1 MFRMKKLVIILV
13 STIFW
18 SCGDDF
24 LDNPPNIGLTPDKLT
39 DLASAQA
46 LLYGAYAQIRPFV
59 SQSALYSAGMMRDV
73 LNRNRGEYDNFYGHE
88 ISTNM
93 TSWQY
98 TSGFTALGTINKI
111 FADDLAN
118 TAATDAEKAAVLAD
132 AHFLRA
138 LIYFDLN
145 NYWGDPITGYTVP
158 LLELPLSIDDRV
170 SCATTSELSSFI
182 ETEIEAARFHFQ
194 EASSGISNYYAAT
207 ALAARIYFFHEKY
220 DSAYARAN
228 EVITSGQYV
237 LESDVTEVFT
247 APGNSNEIIFKI
259 MFNSV
264 DGSGVSPSARI
275 FEAYQASSTVG
286 FYSMNTN
293 GVAAEMIMDEDDARY
308 TGLYSSDDNYVY
320 VEKYTTDQMH
330 YQYIRLAEMHL
341 TRAEA
346 NIMVN
351 GSVNQQDVDDINALR
366 NRAKPSSALTS
377 IPTKDQALNMLF
389 EDRTKELAFEL
400 GDHFLNTKRLKFGI
414 IRTED
419 EGDGFKTYSEWIE
432 LLLYPFPTNEVD
444 IHGLTRSGN

>member
-1 MFRMKKLVIILV
+1 MKKLVILFV
-13 STIFW
+13 SVIFW

-73 LNRNRGEYDNFYGHE
+73 VNRNRGEYDNFYGYE
-88 ISTNM
+88 IGTNM

-98 TSGFTALGTINKI
+98 TSGFTALGTVNKI

-118 TAATDAEKAAVLAD
+118 TAATDAEKSAVLAD

-145 NYWGDPITGYTVP
+145 NYWGDPVTDYTVP
-158 LLELPLSIDDRV
+158 LLETPLSIDDRV
-170 SCATTSELSSFI
+170 SCAKTSELSAFI
-182 ETEIEAARFHFQ
+182 ETEIETARVYFQ

-228 EVITSGQYV
+228 EVITSGQYS
-237 LESDVTEVFT
+237 LESDVREVFT

-275 FEAYQASSTVG
+275 FEAYQASPNLG
-286 FYSMNTN
+286 FYSMNPN
-293 GVAAEMIMDEDDARY
+293 GVAAEMIMDEDDARF
-308 TGLYSSDDNYVY
+308 TGLYSSDDDYIY

-330 YQYIRLAEMHL
+330 YQYIRLAEMYL

-351 GSVNQQDVDDINALR
+351 GSVNQQDVDDINTLR
-366 NRAKPSSALTS
+366 NRAKPSSVITS
-377 IPTKDQALNMLF
+377 IPTKDQALSMLF

-414 IRTED
+414 IKTQD
-419 EGDGFKTYSEWIE
+419 EGEGFKTYSEWIE
-432 LLLYPFPTNEVD
+432 LLLYPFPGNEVD
-444 IHGLTRSGN
+444 IHGLTRTGN

>member
-1 MFRMKKLVIILV
+1 MFRMKKLVIIFV

-73 LNRNRGEYDNFYGHE
+73 VNRNRGEYDNFYGHE
-88 ISTNM
+88 ISANM

-98 TSGFTALGTINKI
+98 SSGFTALGTVNKI
-111 FADDLAN
+111 FEDDLAN
-118 TAATDAEKAAVLAD
+118 TAATDAEKSAVLAD

-145 NYWGDPITGYTVP
+145 NYWGDPITDYTVP
-158 LLELPLSIDDRV
+158 LLETPLSIDDRV
-170 SCATTSELSSFI
+170 SCAKTSELSAFI
-182 ETEIEAARFHFQ
+182 ETEIETARVYFQ

-220 DSAYARAN
+220 DLAYARAN
-228 EVITSGQYV
+228 EVITSGQYS

-247 APGNSNEIIFKI
+247 EPGNSNEIIFKI
-259 MFNSV
+259 MFNSI
-264 DGSGVSPSARI
+264 DGSGVSPSVRI
-275 FEAYQASSTVG
+275 FEAYQASPTLG
-286 FYSMNTN
+286 FYSMNPN

-366 NRAKPSSALTS
+366 SRAKPSSVITS

-414 IRTED
+414 IKTQD
-419 EGDGFKTYSEWIE
+419 EGEGFKTYSEWIE
-432 LLLYPFPTNEVD
+432 LLLYPFPGNEVD
-444 IHGLTRSGN
+444 IHGLTRTGN

>member
-1 MFRMKKLVIILV
+1 
-13 STIFW
+13 
-18 SCGDDF
+18 
-24 LDNPPNIGLTPDKLT
+24 
-39 DLASAQA
+39 
-46 LLYGAYAQIRPFV
+46 
-59 SQSALYSAGMMRDV
+59 
-73 LNRNRGEYDNFYGHE
+73 
-88 ISTNM
+88 
-93 TSWQY
+93 
-98 TSGFTALGTINKI
+98 
-111 FADDLAN
+111 
-118 TAATDAEKAAVLAD
+118 
-132 AHFLRA
+132 
-138 LIYFDLN
+138 
-145 NYWGDPITGYTVP
+145 
-158 LLELPLSIDDRV
+158 
-170 SCATTSELSSFI
+170 
-182 ETEIEAARFHFQ
+182 
-194 EASSGISNYYAAT
+194 
-207 ALAARIYFFHEKY
+207 
-220 DSAYARAN
+220 
-228 EVITSGQYV
+228 
-237 LESDVTEVFT
+237 
-247 APGNSNEIIFKI
+247 

-341 TRAEA
+341 TRAES
-346 NIMVN
+346 NMMVN

>member
-1 MFRMKKLVIILV
+1 MFRMKKLVIIFV

-73 LNRNRGEYDNFYGHE
+73 VNRNRGEYDNFYGHE

-98 TSGFTALGTINKI
+98 TSGFTALGTVNKI

-118 TAATDAEKAAVLAD
+118 RGATDSEKSAVLAD

-145 NYWGDPITGYTVP
+145 NYWGDPVTDYTVP
-158 LLELPLSIDDRV
+158 LLETPLSIDDRV
-170 SCATTSELSSFI
+170 SCAKTSELSAFI
-182 ETEIEAARFHFQ
+182 ETEIETARAHFQ

-220 DSAYARAN
+220 ELAYARAN
-228 EVITSGQYV
+228 EVITSGQYS

-259 MFNSV
+259 MFNSI

-275 FEAYQASSTVG
+275 FEAYQASPTLG
-286 FYSMNTN
+286 FYSMNPN

-308 TGLYSSDDNYVY
+308 TGFYSSDDNYIY

-330 YQYIRLAEMHL
+330 YQYIRLAEMYL

-366 NRAKPSSALTS
+366 NRVKPSSVITS
-377 IPTKDQALNMLF
+377 IPTKDQALSMLF
-389 EDRTKELAFEL
+389 ADRTKELAFEL

-414 IRTED
+414 IKTQD
-419 EGDGFKTYSEWIE
+419 EGEGFKTYSEWIE
-432 LLLYPFPTNEVD
+432 LLLYPFPGNEVD
-444 IHGLTRSGN
+444 IHGLTRTGN

>member
-1 MFRMKKLVIILV
+1 MKKLVIIFV

-39 DLASAQA
+39 DLASAKA

-59 SQSALYSAGMMRDV
+59 HQSALYSAGMMRDV
-73 LNRNRGEYDNFYGHE
+73 VNRNRGEYDNFYGHE
-88 ISTNM
+88 IGTNM

-98 TSGFTALGTINKI
+98 TSGFTALGTVNKI

-118 TAATDAEKAAVLAD
+118 TAATDAEKSAVLAD

-145 NYWGDPITGYTVP
+145 NYWGDPITDYTVP

-170 SCATTSELSSFI
+170 SCAKTSQLSAFI
-182 ETEIEAARFHFQ
+182 ESEIETARAHFQ
-194 EASSGISNYYAAT
+194 EASSGVSNYYAAT

-228 EVITSGQYV
+228 EVITSGQYS
-237 LESDVTEVFT
+237 LESDVREVFT

-275 FEAYQASSTVG
+275 FEAYQASPTLG
-286 FYSMNTN
+286 FYSMNPN

-308 TGLYSSDDNYVY
+308 TGPYSSDDNYIY
-320 VEKYTTDQMH
+320 VEKYSTDQMH

-377 IPTKDQALNMLF
+377 IPTKDQALNMPVSYTHL
-389 EDRTKELAFEL
+389 TL
-400 GDHFLNTKRLKFGI
+400 
-414 IRTED
+414 
-419 EGDGFKTYSEWIE
+419 
-432 LLLYPFPTNEVD
+432 PTNREV
-444 IHGLTRSGN
+444 

>member
-1 MFRMKKLVIILV
+1 MKKLVIIFV
-13 STIFW
+13 YTIFW

-73 LNRNRGEYDNFYGHE
+73 VNRNRGEYDNFYGHE
-88 ISTNM
+88 IGTNM

-98 TSGFTALGTINKI
+98 TSGFTALGTVNKI

-118 TAATDAEKAAVLAD
+118 TAATDAEKSAVLAD

-145 NYWGDPITGYTVP
+145 NYWGDPITDYTVP

-170 SCATTSELSSFI
+170 SCAKTSELSAFI
-182 ETEIEAARFHFQ
+182 ESEIENARAHFQ

-228 EVITSGQYV
+228 EVITSGQYS

-275 FEAYQASSTVG
+275 FEAYQASPTLG

-293 GVAAEMIMDEDDARY
+293 GVAAEMIMDEEDSRY

-346 NIMVN
+346 NIMIN
-351 GSVNQQDVDDINALR
+351 GSVNQQDVDDINVLR

-414 IRTED
+414 IRTQD
-419 EGDGFKTYSEWIE
+419 EGEGFKTYAEWIE
-432 LLLYPFPTNEVD
+432 LLLYPFPGNEVD

>member
-1 MFRMKKLVIILV
+1 MFRMKKLVIIFV
-13 STIFW
+13 SAVFW

-39 DLASAQA
+39 DFASAQA

-73 LNRNRGEYDNFYGHE
+73 VNRNRGEYDNFYGHE

-98 TSGFTALGTINKI
+98 TSGFTALGTVNKI

-118 TAATDAEKAAVLAD
+118 TAATDSEKSAVLAD

-145 NYWGDPITGYTVP
+145 NYWGDPVTNYTVP
-158 LLELPLSIDDRV
+158 LLETPLSIDDRV
-170 SCATTSELSSFI
+170 SCAKTSELSAFI
-182 ETEIEAARFHFQ
+182 ETEIENARVHFQ

-220 DSAYARAN
+220 DLAYARAN
-228 EVITSGQYV
+228 EVITSGQYS

-259 MFNSV
+259 MFNSI

-275 FEAYQASSTVG
+275 FEAYQASPTLG
-286 FYSMNTN
+286 FYSMNPN

-308 TGLYSSDDNYVY
+308 TGFYSSDDNYIY

-330 YQYIRLAEMHL
+330 YQYIRLAEMYL

-366 NRAKPSSALTS
+366 NRAKPSSVITS
-377 IPTKDQALNMLF
+377 IPTKDQALSMLF

-414 IRTED
+414 IKTQD
-419 EGDGFKTYSEWIE
+419 EGEGFKTYSEWIE
-432 LLLYPFPTNEVD
+432 LLLYPFPGNEVD
-444 IHGLTRSGN
+444 IHGLTRTGN

>member
-1 MFRMKKLVIILV
+1 
-13 STIFW
+13 
-18 SCGDDF
+18 
-24 LDNPPNIGLTPDKLT
+24 
-39 DLASAQA
+39 
-46 LLYGAYAQIRPFV
+46 
-59 SQSALYSAGMMRDV
+59 
-73 LNRNRGEYDNFYGHE
+73 
-88 ISTNM
+88 
-93 TSWQY
+93 
-98 TSGFTALGTINKI
+98 
-111 FADDLAN
+111 
-118 TAATDAEKAAVLAD
+118 
-132 AHFLRA
+132 
-138 LIYFDLN
+138 
-145 NYWGDPITGYTVP
+145 
-158 LLELPLSIDDRV
+158 
-170 SCATTSELSSFI
+170 
-182 ETEIEAARFHFQ
+182 
-194 EASSGISNYYAAT
+194 
-207 ALAARIYFFHEKY
+207 
-220 DSAYARAN
+220 
-228 EVITSGQYV
+228 
-237 LESDVTEVFT
+237 
-247 APGNSNEIIFKI
+247 

-341 TRAEA
+341 TRAES
-346 NIMVN
+346 NMMVN

-377 IPTKDQALNMLF
+377 IPTKDQA
-389 EDRTKELAFEL
+389 
-400 GDHFLNTKRLKFGI
+400 LNTKRLKFGI

>member
-1 MFRMKKLVIILV
+1 MKKIVLIFFATV
-13 STIFW
+13 FW

-39 DLASAQA
+39 DLASAEA
-46 LLYGAYAQIRPFV
+46 LLYGAYGQIRPFV

-98 TSGFTALGTINKI
+98 TSAFQALGTINKI
-111 FADDLAN
+111 FSDDLAN
-118 TAATDAEKAAVLAD
+118 TAATVEEKASVLAD

-145 NYWGDPITGYTVP
+145 NYWGDPISGYTVP
-158 LLELPLSIDDRV
+158 LLESPLAIDDRV
-170 SCATTSELSSFI
+170 SCATTADAMVFI
-182 ETEIEAARFHFQ
+182 ETEVESARTNFQAAS
-194 EASSGISNYYAAT
+194 AGISNYYAAT
-207 ALAARIYFFHEKY
+207 ALAARIYFYHEKY
-220 DSAYARAN
+220 DLAYARADEIIN
-228 EVITSGQYV
+228 SNQFS
-237 LESDVTEVFT
+237 LESDVSEVFV

-275 FEAYQASSTVG
+275 FEAYQNSSTNG
-286 FYSMNTN
+286 FYSLNPN
-293 GVAAEMIMDEDDARY
+293 GVAAELIMDETDARY
-308 TGLYSSDDNYVY
+308 TSLYSADDNYIY
-320 VEKYTTDQMH
+320 VEKYSTDQMH
-330 YQYIRLAEMHL
+330 YQYIRLAEMYL

-346 NIMVN
+346 DIMVN
-351 GSVNQQDVDDINALR
+351 GSVNQQDVDDINVLR
-366 NRAKPSSALTS
+366 NRAKPSSVLTS
-377 IPTKDQALNMLF
+377 IPTKDQALDLIF

-400 GDHFLNTKRLKFGI
+400 GDHFLNTKRLKLGI
-414 IRTED
+414 IKTED
-419 EGDGFKTYSEWIE
+419 EGEGFKTYAEWIE
-432 LLLYPFPTNEVD
+432 LLLYPFPATEVD

>member
-1 MFRMKKLVIILV
+1 MFRMKKLVIIFV
-13 STIFW
+13 YTIFW

-73 LNRNRGEYDNFYGHE
+73 VNRNRGEYDNFYGHE
-88 ISTNM
+88 IGTNM

-98 TSGFTALGTINKI
+98 TSGFTALGTVNKI

-118 TAATDAEKAAVLAD
+118 TAATDAEKSAVLAD

-145 NYWGDPITGYTVP
+145 NYWGDPITDYTVP

-170 SCATTSELSSFI
+170 SCAKTSELSAFI
-182 ETEIEAARFHFQ
+182 ESEIENARAHFQ

-228 EVITSGQYV
+228 EVITSGQYS

-275 FEAYQASSTVG
+275 FEAYQASPTLG

-293 GVAAEMIMDEDDARY
+293 GVAAEMIMDEEDSRY

-346 NIMVN
+346 NIMIN
-351 GSVNQQDVDDINALR
+351 GSVNQQDVDDINVLR

-414 IRTED
+414 IRTQD
-419 EGDGFKTYSEWIE
+419 EGEGFKTYAEWIE
-432 LLLYPFPTNEVD
+432 LLLYPFPGNEVD